1 MVSKPP
7 FTVEIKKS
15 SGKILSAHCAFSE
28 TDDLDSQMEGEA
40 VGKLNTVLSCCNGHL
55 IF

>member
-15 SGKILSAHCAFSE
+15 SGKILSAHCAFGE
-28 TDDLDSQMEGEA
+28 GDDLDSQVEGEA
-40 VGKLNTVLSCCNGHL
+40 VGMLNS
-55 IF
+55 

>member
-15 SGKILSAHCAFSE
+15 SGKILSAHCAFSDA
-28 TDDLDSQMEGEA
+28 DDLDQMEGEA